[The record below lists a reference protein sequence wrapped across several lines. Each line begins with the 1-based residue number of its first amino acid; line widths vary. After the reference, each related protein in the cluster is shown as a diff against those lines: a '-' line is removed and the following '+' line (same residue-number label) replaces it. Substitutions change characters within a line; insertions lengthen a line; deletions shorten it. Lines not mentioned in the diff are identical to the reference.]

1 MAQWIQLCRGLETGR
16 WLCGG
21 ALPQGDG
28 GDGDTKGGNNTLN
41 CTKSGEKVINTWPP
55 LWSTLEL
62 LCFFCI
68 FLGSELIWFTKAM
81 KYKHVPYGILPARW

>member
-1 MAQWIQLCRGLETGR
+1 LETGR

-28 GDGDTKGGNNTLN
+28 GDGDTKGGFHPKLHEEWR
-41 CTKSGEKVINTWPP
+41 KSDKQLAT
-55 LWSTLEL
+55 TLEHIGTSM
-62 LCFFCI
+62 CFFCI